1 MALDSRPLLV
11 SIDLP
16 FGGTNLEENLMS
28 HTGLAASELS
38 HMSHVTYCHTCH
50 TLSHMSHIITH
61 CHTLSQ
67 GLQPART
74 GRETA
79 DQVVWLEG
87 PQRGRRMP
95 NIKVLP

>member
-38 HMSHVTYCHTCH
+38 HMSHIVTHVTHYH
-50 TLSHMSHIITH
+50 TLSHIIT
-61 CHTLSQ
+61 
-67 GLQPART
+67 GLAASEDR
-74 GRETA
+74 
-79 DQVVWLEG
+79 
-87 PQRGRRMP
+87 QRNG
-95 NIKVLP
+95 